1 MSSMTKIDLERNIYL
16 DELFIKGCIK
26 TCVRQ
31 FKSIRDIKEG
41 NIMWYMGSKNR
52 LSKYL
57 VPIIESYI
65 DEKTEGY
72 MEPFVGGANI
82 IDKVNCDNKI
92 GYDIH
97 KELIALLNYVKVNN
111 DIPEIITEEEYKK
124 VKNNKENYEDWYVGL
139 VGFCSTFG
147 AKYFGG
153 YARSKKD
160 KFNGEKSYLA
170 IKNLKKQSVNFTN
183 ITFECE
189 DFRKIK
195 NIKNHV
201 IYCDPPYRNTT
212 KYKTETFPYE
222 EFYDWCRQMSK
233 DNTVLISEYWMPD
246 DFECI
251 WEKESKVNFDSNRNS
266 NDDKNKRIE
275 KLFKLKEE

>member
-1 MSSMTKIDLERNIYL
+1 
-16 DELFIKGCIK
+16 
-26 TCVRQ
+26 
-31 FKSIRDIKEG
+31 
-41 NIMWYMGSKNR
+41 MWYMGSKNR

-97 KELIALLNYVKVNN
+97 KELIALLNYTKVND

-170 IKNLKKQSVNFTN
+170 IKNLKQQSVNFKN
-183 ITFECE
+183 ITFECK
-189 DFRKIK
+189 DFRQIKDIK
-195 NIKNHV
+195 NYV

-222 EFYDWCRQMSK
+222 EFYDWCRKMSK
-233 DNTVLISEYWMPD
+233 NNIVLISEYSMPN

-251 WEKESKVNFDSNRNS
+251 WSKESKVNFDSNRIS

-275 KLFKLKEE
+275 KLFKLK